1 MKLQALAMQKA
12 DEEAARLRQE
22 KAAKL
27 LIDVETSNQMA
38 LAMKEKKRL
47 EEIEFDNQIIRY
59 N

>member
-1 MKLQALAMQKA
+1 MQKA

-47 EEIEFDNQIIRY
+47 EEIEFDNKIIRY